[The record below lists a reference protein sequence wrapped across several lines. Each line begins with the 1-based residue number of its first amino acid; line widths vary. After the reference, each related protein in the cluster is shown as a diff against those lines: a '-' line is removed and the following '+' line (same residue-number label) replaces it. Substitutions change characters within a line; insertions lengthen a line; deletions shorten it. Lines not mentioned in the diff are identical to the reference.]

1 MTEQPSRRRE
11 RQGGFTL
18 IELLV
23 VVLIIGIL
31 ASIAIPA
38 FLGQRTR
45 AQDTAAKSLLRS
57 GAIAAES
64 YYTDNQTFVGMVP
77 DFLTGEEQNVVWKN
91 PLVVDPLNLGPAE
104 AIEGEI
110 DVIVVS
116 NGYALYTRSKT
127 GRVFTYMRDANGA
140 AYRCSGTTGPTTTPP
155 TVLSAGCASTWSGGW

>member
-38 FLGQRTR
+38 FLGQRR
-45 AQDTAAKSLLRS
+45 KAQDAAAKSLLRS

-64 YYTDNQTFVGMVP
+64 YYNENNASFVNLVAG
-77 DFLTGEEQNVVWKN
+77 LLAGQEQNVVWQ
-91 PLVVDPLNLGPAE
+91 DPTAPGWVA
-104 AIEGEI
+104 ADAGQGQI
-110 DVIVVS
+110 DVYPLPTSATADSYVLAS
-116 NGYALYTRSKT
+116 TSKT
-127 GRVFTYMRDANGA
+127 GTAFSYARAPSGR
-140 AYRCSGTTGPTTTPP
+140 AYRCSGTTAATATT
-155 TVLSAGCASTWSGGW
+155 GCAGTYSGGW